1 MSYLSLWGFFKYFKD
16 RFAYLYVYTS
26 SLTGNS
32 YFSFYMDFEPISTF
46 LYQHK
51 FQTNDKYIHKSCW
64 NNALIF
70 VEKKKYFL
78 WKYNS
83 ILDSTEY
90 DNQFGK
96 Q

>member
-1 MSYLSLWGFFKYFKD
+1 MNTLIAIDLERHLRVRIELFILVRRGFFKYFKD

-51 FQTNDKYIHKSCW
+51 FQTNDKYIHKSC
-64 NNALIF
+64 
-70 VEKKKYFL
+70 
-78 WKYNS
+78 
-83 ILDSTEY
+83 
-90 DNQFGK
+90 
-96 Q
+96 